1 MSTIRPAFRSLE
13 LAEDLLITGK
23 EISNMSV
30 FTPKEIEYLQ
40 SQRLG
45 RLATVNPEG
54 KPQIAPVGFR
64 YNPELDAI
72 DIGGRSMSNSKKF
85 RNIRENPDISF
96 VVDDVL
102 PPWQPRGVEIRGTAQ
117 ALPSGGKALF
127 GDRYE
132 ADEGFIR
139 ITPAQIIGWGID
151 NQTYQPFNRKVEQK
165 SS

>member
-1 MSTIRPAFRSLE
+1 
-13 LAEDLLITGK
+13 
-23 EISNMSV
+23 MSV

-45 RLATVNPEG
+45 RLATINSEG

-64 YNPELDAI
+64 YNPELDTI
-72 DIGGRSMSNSKKF
+72 DIGGRAMSKSKKF
-85 RNIRENPDISF
+85 RNILANPVVSF

-102 PPWQPRGVEIRGTAQ
+102 PPWQPRGVEIRGTAE

-132 ADEGFIR
+132 ADDGLIR

-151 NQTYQPFNRKVEQK
+151 NQAYRPFNRKVTHG
-165 SS
+165 SG